1 MIISTNVVSA
11 SRLREPAHENIA
23 LAEINQSLKMVS
35 IGLQFEFAKEPGKM
49 IARVTNV
56 ESGEVIRQVP
66 SEEVARLLKALG
78 KLQAVLMHQTI
89 WTKWCESRPG
99 KSRDR
104 LVNQM
109 I

>member
-1 MIISTNVVSA
+1 MMISANVVSA
-11 SRLREPAHENIA
+11 SPLREPAHENIA
-23 LAEINQSLKMVS
+23 LAEINQTLNMAS
-35 IGLQFEFAKEPGKM
+35 IGLQFEFAKESGKM
-49 IARVTNV
+49 IAKVTNV

-89 WTKWCESRPG
+89 WNKWCDFRG
-99 KSRDR
+99 KSQNR
-104 LVNQM
+104 LVNQT